1 MNKKSLAILLRARMR
16 PNNST
21 KLALSPLPNEVNLM
35 QSSGSRAAQHALE
48 NENKPQKEF
57 EHVRESMRLAIS
69 MNKTEVLDTVL
80 SDFSEGYYSLSYE
93 NRRTLLL
100 VLAKE
105 FDLNRT
111 QVRELIKQYLGVDFC
126 AYCEEAQ
133 LVGAEEAG
141 GYPAAF
147 YRIERNLR
155 HALKPMYESLFERLN
170 MHPGGLKFLSRNKFH
185 ELVILQQFGE
195 ENIASLRA
203 LDSYLKEILSTWLSP
218 AALEL
223 HQIMTQLLCWRKL
236 WLMRHASIPCLG
248 CPSNQQPY
256 RFKEKAGG
264 WSPVFWVF
272 TSSNTCFPIRIAYID
287 AKFYRCNVEL
297 VSIFTA
303 EILRE
308 PLIFIEVALLKN
320 VSQTIQCALILSRA
334 IPELIVTE
342 VIVYAVHMSNISFS
356 VVICPKGRPG
366 LAGINLGKFL
376 IKRVITLV
384 NRGMPQISTYAML
397 SLVPGYIQW
406 LISKLAS
413 QSKLAEV
420 EDISQSSDEFIDVGS
435 LNLVPSTREK
445 ERKGSRLCCKFS
457 LAKWS
462 VMSYKLT
469 L

>member
-1 MNKKSLAILLRARMR
+1 
-16 PNNST
+16 
-21 KLALSPLPNEVNLM
+21 M

-57 EHVRESMRLAIS
+57 EHVRESMGLAIS

-80 SDFSEGYYSLSYE
+80 SDFSEGYYSLCYE

-133 LVGAEEAG
+133 LAGAEEVG

-147 YRIERNLR
+147 YRIGWNLR

-170 MHPGGLKFLSRNKFH
+170 MHPGGLKFLS
-185 ELVILQQFGE
+185 
-195 ENIASLRA
+195 SLRA
-203 LDSYLKEILSTWLSP
+203 DIL
-218 AALEL
+218 
-223 HQIMTQLLCWRKL
+223 
-236 WLMRHASIPCLG
+236 
-248 CPSNQQPY
+248 Y
-256 RFKEKAGG
+256 
-264 WSPVFWVF
+264 
-272 TSSNTCFPIRIAYID
+272 
-287 AKFYRCNVEL
+287 
-297 VSIFTA
+297 
-303 EILRE
+303 ILRAVHPISNLIDLKRRLGVGRRCFGYLHPAIPGE
-308 PLIFIEVALLKN
+308 PLIFIEVVLLKN
-320 VSQTIQCALILSRA
+320 VAQTIPCALILSRA
-334 IPELIVTE
+334 LPELIVTE

-384 NRGMPQISTYAML
+384 KRGMPQISTYATL

-420 EDISQSSDEFIDVGS
+420 EDISQSSDDDWEDKLDGRSI
-435 LNLVPSTREK
+435 
-445 ERKGSRLCCKFS
+445 RKRSQSKCWYHGELCVQAIFF
-457 LAKWS
+457 
-462 VMSYKLT
+462 
-469 L
+469 